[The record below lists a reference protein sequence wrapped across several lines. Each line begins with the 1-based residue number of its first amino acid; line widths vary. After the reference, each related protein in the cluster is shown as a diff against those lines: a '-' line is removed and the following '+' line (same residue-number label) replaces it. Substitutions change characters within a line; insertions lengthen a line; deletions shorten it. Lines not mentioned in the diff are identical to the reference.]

1 MTNLTE
7 APMAQHDED
16 TSSNGRRMLWIF
28 AAGVGMVMTAGA
40 ITGFLSEMKAQGN
53 GTLDGASI
61 AVLIVFVAIIG
72 ALAFVIR
79 NLIKKMRV
87 SGEKV
92 PRREKLNSRIIIG
105 CGVFGGLIGLTLS
118 ISENFGS
125 NEAILFGNG
134 ALPPV
139 VAIILAVAIGI
150 FMPIVSYY
158 WHKNVVDELEE
169 AAYRAGALFAMYAF
183 WFVAP
188 VWWLLWRGGFL
199 PPPNG
204 VALYL
209 MTTFVA
215 LIVWSWKK
223 YR

>member
-7 APMAQHDED
+7 VPMTQHDED
-16 TSSNGRRMLWIF
+16 TSSNGRRTLWVVVASLGI
-28 AAGVGMVMTAGA
+28 VMTAGA

-53 GTLDGASI
+53 AIFDGPSI
-61 AVLIVFVAIIG
+61 AVLIAFAAIIG
-72 ALAFVIR
+72 VLAFVIL
-79 NLIKKMRV
+79 NLVRKMRA

-92 PRREKLNSRIIIG
+92 PRREKMNSRMIIA
-105 CGVFGGLIGLTLS
+105 CGIFGGFIGLTLS
-118 ISENFGS
+118 ISENMGTG
-125 NEAILFGNG
+125 EAILFGDG
-134 ALPPV
+134 PLPP
-139 VAIILAVAIGI
+139 AIAILLAAAIGI
-150 FMPIVSYY
+150 FMPVVSYY
-158 WHKNVVDELEE
+158 WHKNIVDELEE
-169 AAYRAGALFAMYAF
+169 AAYRAGALFAMYAL

-199 PPPNG
+199 PSPNG

-209 MTTFVA
+209 MTTLVA

>member
-7 APMAQHDED
+7 ARMTQHED
-16 TSSNGRRMLWIF
+16 TSSNSKRMLWIVV
-28 AAGVGMVMTAGA
+28 ASLGVIMTSGA
-40 ITGFLSEMKAQGN
+40 IAGFLSEMTAQGD
-53 GTLDGASI
+53 GTMDGTSLI
-61 AVLIVFVAIIG
+61 VLGVFVAIIG
-72 ALAFVIR
+72 ALAFVIWS
-79 NLIKKMRV
+79 LTQKMRT
-87 SGEKV
+87 SGEKI
-92 PRREKLNSRIIIG
+92 PRREKLNNQILIG
-105 CGVFGGLIGLTLS
+105 CGLFGGIIGLTLAV
-118 ISENFGS
+118 SENFGAD
-125 NEAILFGNG
+125 EAILFGNG

-139 VAIILAVAIGI
+139 VAIVLAAAIGI
-150 FMPIVSYY
+150 FMPVVSYY

-199 PPPNG
+199 PAPNG

>member
-7 APMAQHDED
+7 VKMMQDED
-16 TSSNGRRMLWIF
+16 NAPSNGRRMLWIII
-28 AAGVGMVMTAGA
+28 ASLGVVMTSGA
-40 ITGFLSEMKAQGN
+40 IAGFVSEMKAQG
-53 GTLDGASI
+53 DGAMDGTSLI
-61 AVLIVFVAIIG
+61 VLGVFVAIIG
-72 ALAFVIR
+72 ALAFVIWS
-79 NLIKKMRV
+79 LTQKMRT
-87 SGEKV
+87 SGEKI
-92 PRREKLNSRIIIG
+92 PRREKLNNKILIG
-105 CGVFGGLIGLTLS
+105 CGLFGGIIGLTLAV
-118 ISENFGS
+118 SENFGAD
-125 NEAILFGNG
+125 EAILFGNG
-134 ALPPV
+134 PLPPV
-139 VAIILAVAIGI
+139 VAIVLAAAIGI
-150 FMPIVSYY
+150 FMPVVSYY

-188 VWWLLWRGGFL
+188 VWWLLSRGGFL
-199 PPPNG
+199 PAPNG